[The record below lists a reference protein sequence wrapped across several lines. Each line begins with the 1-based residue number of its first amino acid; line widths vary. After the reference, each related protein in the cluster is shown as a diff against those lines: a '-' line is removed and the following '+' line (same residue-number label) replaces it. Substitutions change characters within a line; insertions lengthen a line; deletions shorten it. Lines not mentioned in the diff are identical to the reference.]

1 MNALKNS
8 IKQRK
13 KLTKIL
19 TKLTKI
25 LTKLTKYQLKNE
37 LYQLFKKCPKS
48 RINNQHRACN

>member
-19 TKLTKI
+19 TK